1 MQALLL
7 QILLLIVGWAV
18 MMVGMHFCLTRPSD
32 NDLEQASLLPFADD
46 PEAARNMSRAT
57 GKVCERVVVIP
68 TEDEV
73 KNAPVD
79 YIEA

>member
-1 MQALLL
+1 MQT
-7 QILLLIVGWAV
+7 LLLIVGWAV
-18 MMVGMHFCLTRPSD
+18 MFLGMHFCVTRRSD
-32 NDLEQASLLPFADD
+32 NELEQASLLPFADD

-73 KNAPVD
+73 KSASID
-79 YIEA
+79 YLEA

>member
-18 MMVGMHFCLTRPSD
+18 MMIGMHFCLTRCTD

-73 KNAPVD
+73 KRAPVD